1 MWSRTVG
8 ALHFRLDAKKGGTGR
23 TWRECWS
30 MSANVEA
37 RQGIPDAKL
46 ASSFTRIL
54 SPRIFRFLMRTSS
67 SLTASSWRSRA
78 WCRMLCWNV
87 LNGFQNTQKISRDS
101 RACSRFFQVLLL
113 TSTIDKGLLIEGFRT
128 NGALNSLN
136 PAPESKFPKPE
147 EPEHDRGTAAQAS
160 AKVRVP
166 KAACY
171 ACFTFL
177 NMF

>member
-54 SPRIFRFLMRTSS
+54 SPRILRFLMRTSS
-67 SLTASSWRSRA
+67 SLTTSSWRSRA

-113 TSTIDKGLLIEGFRT
+113 TSTIDKGLLRALEQMAHWIHWIQRRNRSFQSLKSLSTIEVRLHKPQLKCGCPRLL
-128 NGALNSLN
+128 AMLASL
-136 PAPESKFPKPE
+136 S
-147 EPEHDRGTAAQAS
+147 
-160 AKVRVP
+160 
-166 KAACY
+166 
-171 ACFTFL
+171 
-177 NMF
+177 